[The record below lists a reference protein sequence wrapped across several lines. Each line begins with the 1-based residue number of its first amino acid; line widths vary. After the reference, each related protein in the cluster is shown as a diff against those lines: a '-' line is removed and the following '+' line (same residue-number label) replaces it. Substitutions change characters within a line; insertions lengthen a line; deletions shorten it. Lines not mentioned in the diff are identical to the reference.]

1 LEPTS
6 PYPSII
12 IADNSFHVYVDYHL
26 VTETTSPGHVLA
38 LILSMF
44 SIFELSFA
52 KNARVLRF
60 LYAIIFGAQR
70 YLSNVMRKII
80 QEKAIDVYHP
90 KDVIMS
96 YGSSSSNPSIPSIIP
111 SKPTTDVILPQ
122 KDTRQL
128 KVSTNIEQLKSTKR
142 LSESNEIQTVLLIEN
157 NHVSQLTSSQQKK
170 TNEKRSN
177 KRLRYESSID
187 ENSQTSDRD
196 IKKDNEFDTDIQSPK
211 LYIDTSPPRRKTRSG
226 KKTKRR

>member
-1 LEPTS
+1 MKVLCRYFEETPHHIIGTLVSFVSKTDDLSHLTANFFCDEMKGQKNYILSFLLSRAQEPTS

-52 KNARVLRF
+52 KNTRVLRF

-96 YGSSSSNPSIPSIIP
+96 FGSSSS
-111 SKPTTDVILPQ
+111 
-122 KDTRQL
+122 
-128 KVSTNIEQLKSTKR
+128 
-142 LSESNEIQTVLLIEN
+142 SE
-157 NHVSQLTSSQQKK
+157 
-170 TNEKRSN
+170 
-177 KRLRYESSID
+177 
-187 ENSQTSDRD
+187 
-196 IKKDNEFDTDIQSPK
+196 
-211 LYIDTSPPRRKTRSG
+211 
-226 KKTKRR
+226 